1 VRAICAAAR
10 MAVMPAPRQ
19 LEFNRRKRCFLL
31 VQSSRLRHK
40 VGKGSRGTAVTKILS
55 GFALALAL
63 MLGALPAA
71 AQTAAP
77 PARSAEAD
85 AKVALVRRYFAAI
98 QFDKLMNG
106 MIESMLQNILAD
118 PRIPAEKRE
127 VIEDVALE
135 SFAAVLPG
143 YMDRVVAVY
152 AEEFTRE
159 ELVAVVEFYES
170 PVGRALTARSVI
182 LTRRTGEL
190 MDYFRPAFEADM
202 QRRLCDRIGCE
213 PEVVPTS
220 KR

>member
-1 VRAICAAAR
+1 MTR
-10 MAVMPAPRQ
+10 
-19 LEFNRRKRCFLL
+19 
-31 VQSSRLRHK
+31 
-40 VGKGSRGTAVTKILS
+40 ILS
-55 GFALALAL
+55 AGAVALALTF
-63 MLGALPAA
+63 GQALPAA
-71 AQTAAP
+71 GQATAPSAQ
-77 PARSAEAD
+77 SAEVD
-85 AKVALVRRYFAAI
+85 AKAALVRRYFAAI

-135 SFAAVLPG
+135 SFAAVMPG

-159 ELVAVVEFYES
+159 ELEGVVEFYES
-170 PVGRALTARSVI
+170 PVGRSLTARSVI

-190 MDYFRPAFEADM
+190 MNYFQPAFEADM

-213 PEVVPTS
+213 PDVVPTS

>member
-1 VRAICAAAR
+1 
-10 MAVMPAPRQ
+10 MAVNLPRHRGGGEAQ
-19 LEFNRRKRCFLL
+19 TSGFNQWKRRLTL
-31 VQSSRLRHK
+31 AQSSRLRHK
-40 VGKGSRGTAVTKILS
+40 TGKGSRDSAVTKIPSSL
-55 GFALALAL
+55 AVALAL

-71 AQTAAP
+71 AQTVAP
-77 PARSAEAD
+77 PAQAAEVE
-85 AKVALVRRYFAAI
+85 AKAALVRRYFAAI

-106 MIESMLQNILAD
+106 MIDSMLQNILAD
-118 PRIPAEKRE
+118 PRIPADKRE
-127 VIEDVALE
+127 VIEDVAIE

-159 ELVAVVEFYES
+159 ELVGVVDFYES
-170 PVGRALTARSVI
+170 PVGRALTARSVM

-190 MDYFRPAFEADM
+190 MDYFQPAFEADM
-202 QRRLCDRIGCE
+202 QRRLCERIGCD

>member
-1 VRAICAAAR
+1 MGDGGQAQTPV
-10 MAVMPAPRQ
+10 
-19 LEFNRRKRCFLL
+19 FNRWKRRLPL

-40 VGKGSRGTAVTKILS
+40 VRRGLRDTAVTKILPS
-55 GFALALAL
+55 LAVALALI
-63 MLGALPAA
+63 LGAVPAA

-77 PARSAEAD
+77 PAQSAEVDVKA
-85 AKVALVRRYFAAI
+85 ALVRRYFTAI

-118 PRIPAEKRE
+118 PRIPADKRE
-127 VIEDVALE
+127 VIEDVAIE

-159 ELVAVVEFYES
+159 ELAGVVAFYES
-170 PVGRALTARSVI
+170 PVGRALTARSVM

-190 MDYFRPAFEADM
+190 MDYFQPAFEADM

-213 PEVVPTS
+213 PEAVPTS

>member
-1 VRAICAAAR
+1 
-10 MAVMPAPRQ
+10 MTKFLSSLAV
-19 LEFNRRKRCFLL
+19 
-31 VQSSRLRHK
+31 
-40 VGKGSRGTAVTKILS
+40 
-55 GFALALAL
+55 ALAL
-63 MLGALPAA
+63 MSGALPAA

-77 PARSAEAD
+77 SAQSAED
-85 AKVALVRRYFAAI
+85 EAKAALVRRYFAAI

-118 PRIPAEKRE
+118 PRIPSEKRE

-152 AEEFTRE
+152 AEEFTRD
-159 ELVAVVEFYES
+159 ELVGVVEFYES

-190 MDYFRPAFEADM
+190 MDYFQPAFEADM
-202 QRRLCDRIGCE
+202 QRRLCDRIGCDSA
-213 PEVVPTS
+213 VVPTS